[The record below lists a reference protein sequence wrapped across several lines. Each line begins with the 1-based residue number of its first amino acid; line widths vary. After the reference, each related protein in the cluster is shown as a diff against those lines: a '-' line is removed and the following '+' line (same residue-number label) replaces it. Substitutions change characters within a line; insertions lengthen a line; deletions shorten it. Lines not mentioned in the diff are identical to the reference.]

1 MSKIKTVVRSA
12 LAALLIS
19 VVAGFAHADRMVVAE
34 TKIPYGLAL
43 ALVLCALSVLWLN
56 RYFETRLAG
65 LVFLVVWVITTLQLA
80 VESPTGDLVLSA
92 TWYSTFYVIAGAILV
107 SAAAVAPPLRK
118 RETAWLQHQDEPTS
132 NLDS

>member
-1 MSKIKTVVRSA
+1 VSKISKVVASA
-12 LAALLIS
+12 LAALAVS
-19 VVAGFAHADRMVVAE
+19 VIAGFAHADRIVVAG

-43 ALVLCALSVLWLN
+43 ALALCTLSVLWLN

-65 LVFLVVWVITTLQLA
+65 LVFLTVWVITTLQLA

-92 TWYSTFYVIAGAILV
+92 TWYSSVYVIAGAILI
-107 SAAAVAPPLRK
+107 SAAAVVP
-118 RETAWLQHQDEPTS
+118 HQDAPTS

>member
-1 MSKIKTVVRSA
+1 VSKISKVVASA
-12 LAALLIS
+12 LAALAIS
-19 VVAGFAHADRMVVAE
+19 VIAGFAHADRIVVAG

-43 ALVLCALSVLWLN
+43 ALALCTLSVLWLN

-65 LVFLVVWVITTLQLA
+65 LVFLTVWVITTLQLA

-92 TWYSTFYVIAGAILV
+92 TWYSSVYVIAGAILI
-107 SAAAVAPPLRK
+107 SAAAVVP
-118 RETAWLQHQDEPTS
+118 HQDAPTS